1 MNFRVKINGIWIS
14 GTIIKGKRRGIS
26 LEILPIG
33 TLVVRVPKRYNK
45 SYILN
50 VIKANEE
57 WIYKKVKLI
66 NEKNNILI
74 NREYTSGESY
84 LLLGEYYKLNV
95 TYSNESR
102 KVNVDSSEKTINLL
116 VDKKNNDIRS
126 ELLIFYKEFALK
138 YIQERIEFYLSKFNH
153 IPKEIRVKEQKR
165 RWGSCTGDNKLLFNW
180 KIIMAPKEVID
191 YLVIH
196 EMSHMEHKN
205 HSKDFWN
212 SVGEILKD
220 YKSYRIWLKENGVT
234 LEL

>member
-1 MNFRVKINGIWIS
+1 MNFKVEINGMWIS
-14 GTIIKGKRRGIS
+14 GVIIKAKRCGIS

-33 TLVVRVPKRYNK
+33 TLVVRAPKSHSK

-50 VIKANEE
+50 VIMANGE

-66 NEKNNILI
+66 TEKNNILI

-95 TYSNESR
+95 IFSNGNR
-102 KVNVDSSEKTINLL
+102 KVNVNSSEKIIDLL
-116 VDKKNNDIRS
+116 VHKENNDIRS
-126 ELLIFYKEFALK
+126 ELLVFYKEFALR
-138 YIQERIEFYLSKFNH
+138 YIQERIKFYLDQFNH
-153 IPKEIRVKEQKR
+153 IPKDIKVKEQKR

-212 SVGEILKD
+212 SIGEILKD
-220 YKSYRIWLKENGVT
+220 YKSCRLWLKENGVT